1 VSSKRRH
8 PKPAKDSIERKEDKI
23 VSLLETDIRE
33 LRIIERQ
40 LFHPTPTAVCFK
52 ETSMLPADP
61 GNVLVFTGVIS
72 PDGATFPAGTTFSVT
87 ASDPNVIPTVDAT
100 GLVVTIPIPA
110 TATPGESLTITWQT
124 STFAPSPATSPAS
137 LQATIDLTVG
147 SAPPPAATPTAVV
160 FNQTT

>member
-1 VSSKRRH
+1 MSPKKHH
-8 PKPAKDSIERKEDKI
+8 PRPNKDSIERKEGEI
-23 VSLLETDIRE
+23 ISLLKEDIRE
-33 LRIIERQ
+33 LRTIERQ
-40 LFHPTPTAVCFK
+40 LSHPTPTAVCFK
-52 ETSMLPADP
+52 ETSMLSADP
-61 GNVLVFTGVIS
+61 GNTLVFTGTIS
-72 PDGATFPAGTTFSVT
+72 PDGAVFPAGTTFTVT
-87 ASDPNVIPTVDAT
+87 ASDPNAIPTVDST

-110 TATPGESLTITWQT
+110 TATSGESLTITWQT